1 MRRKWE
7 EGSRGKERRGE
18 REGKKGQSK
27 EIGGRKNGKEEREK
41 KRKADNEKSKK

>member
-1 MRRKWE
+1 MKGKWE

-27 EIGGRKNGKEEREK
+27 EIGRRKKGKQERK
-41 KRKADNEKSKK
+41 KKSR

>member
-1 MRRKWE
+1 MVILIALKKFEKQRMRRKWE

-27 EIGGRKNGKEEREK
+27 EMRAKEW
-41 KRKADNEKSKK
+41 